1 MTLAITKEHLNK
13 KRFGITGAAGF
24 IAPRHLKA
32 IKDNQ
37 CELVAAVD
45 PHDCVGIIDSYFPE
59 SAFFVEFERF
69 DRYIDNLRRKGRGV
83 DIISIC
89 SPNYLHDAHCRTALR
104 NGSDAICEKPL
115 VLNVRNLDMLRELE
129 NETGKKIHSIL
140 QLRHHPA
147 IQAFKKRIWNNSA
160 SSKLDIDLTYITSR
174 GRWYDISW
182 KGDPAKSGGVVT
194 NIGIHFF
201 DMLIDIFGKVQQSTV
216 HVLEPRRAG
225 GYIELEKARV
235 RWFLS
240 INSNDI
246 PECVLS
252 KGQRTYRSIVVNGE
266 ELEFSDGFTDLH
278 TVSYKHIL
286 EGTGFGLDDAAPSI
300 ELVSSIRNATPVG
313 LHGDYHEFFDGNT
326 SVRL

>member
-1 MTLAITKEHLNK
+1 MALEITKERYHM
-13 KRFGITGAAGF
+13 KRFGLTGAAGF

-32 IKDNQ
+32 IKDNG

-45 PHDCVGIIDSYFPE
+45 PHDCVGVIDSFFPE
-59 SAFFVEFERF
+59 AAFFVEFERF
-69 DRYIDNLRRKGRGV
+69 DRHIDKLRRKGQGA
-83 DIISIC
+83 DYISIC
-89 SPNYLHDAHCRTALR
+89 SPNYLHDSHCRTALR

-115 VLNVRNLDMLRELE
+115 VINPRNLDLLRELE
-129 NETGKKIHSIL
+129 IETGKKIHSIL

-147 IQAFKKRIWNNSA
+147 IQSFKKTMQADTSNT
-160 SSKLDIDLTYITSR
+160 KLDIDLTYITSR

-182 KGDPAKSGGVVT
+182 KGDQTKSGGVVT

-201 DMLIDIFGKVQQSTV
+201 DMLMDTFGKVQQSTV

-246 PECVLS
+246 PEAVLS
-252 KGQRTYRSIVVNGE
+252 QGKRTYRSISVNGQ

-278 TVSYKHIL
+278 TISYQHIL
-286 EGTGFGLDDAAPSI
+286 DGTGFGLNDAAPSI

-313 LHGDYHEFFDGNT
+313 LRGDYHEFFDGL
-326 SVRL
+326 RL